1 MQIFVRRNAVVGKSE
16 SLMRGA
22 CAAFLFSLGFF
33 FFSFLGFGFCSEL
46 HHSYSYSH
54 SVTCVFLITH
64 SEVTVTLCVVLS
76 WPYYICGSWSKSPT
90 CVPYI

>member
-33 FFSFLGFGFCSEL
+33 FLFWALASAVNF
-46 HHSYSYSH
+46 
-54 SVTCVFLITH
+54 I
-64 SEVTVTLCVVLS
+64 TVTHILIL
-76 WPYYICGSWSKSPT
+76 
-90 CVPYI
+90 

>member
-33 FFSFLGFGFCSEL
+33 FFSFLGFGFCSEQSVIIRVFF
-46 HHSYSYSH
+46 SYLGSLGLAVSH
-54 SVTCVFLITH
+54 MKQAMNFL
-64 SEVTVTLCVVLS
+64 S
-76 WPYYICGSWSKSPT
+76 
-90 CVPYI
+90 

>member
-33 FFSFLGFGFCSEL
+33 SFLFWALASAVNKV
-46 HHSYSYSH
+46 S
-54 SVTCVFLITH
+54 
-64 SEVTVTLCVVLS
+64 
-76 WPYYICGSWSKSPT
+76 
-90 CVPYI
+90 